1 MDRLT
6 TLLDLSERA
15 LLTLQEALSLP
26 SPTTLQRDGAIQR
39 FEYSFEITWKA
50 CQRTLAVTEGLH
62 CASPKSCLRAAA
74 ATGLLAADRLVEALG
89 MCDDRK
95 MTSHT
100 YNEEVAELI
109 QERLPAHA
117 TLLTELV
124 AALRLR
130 ASVGA
135 A

>member
-15 LLTLQEALSLP
+15 LLRLQEALSL
-26 SPTTLQRDGAIQR
+26 TTPPPLQRDGAIQR

-62 CASPKSCLRAAA
+62 CASPKACLRAAA
-74 ATGLLAADRLVEALG
+74 ATGQLGAERVVEALG
-89 MCDDRK
+89 MCDDRN

-100 YNEEVAELI
+100 YNEGVAELI
-109 QERLPAHA
+109 HERLPAHA
-117 TLLTELV
+117 ALMAELV
-124 AALRLR
+124 AAMR
-130 ASVGA
+130 ARVPVGV
-135 A
+135 